1 MSADIRAPAWPGKM
15 ETRHTPIMAHTT
27 ERRVHLTDLH
37 SDHRIWLNAL
47 AFYKEE
53 IGILEHRLQEIAE
66 RNTGTDVLAE
76 LEQFQN
82 RYIRQREV
90 IDGLRHD
97 VMVHEDA
104 LMREAREHPIAIDH
118 RLFKDHTARREAM
131 ERFEE
136 LYRQLK
142 AELMR
147 WLMERL

>member
-1 MSADIRAPAWPGKM
+1 
-15 ETRHTPIMAHTT
+15 MAHTK
-27 ERRVHLTDLH
+27 ERRVHITDLH

-47 AFYKEE
+47 TFYKEE

-66 RNTGTDVLAE
+66 RNTGTDVRAE

-82 RYIRQREV
+82 RFIRQREV
-90 IDGLRHD
+90 IDELRHD
-97 VMVHEDA
+97 LTVHEDA

-118 RLFKDHTARREAM
+118 HLFQDHVAQREAM
-131 ERFEE
+131 DRFEE

-147 WLMERL
+147 WLMERM

>member
-1 MSADIRAPAWPGKM
+1 M
-15 ETRHTPIMAHTT
+15 EHTKEH
-27 ERRVHLTDLH
+27 RVHLSDLH

-47 AFYKEE
+47 AFYQEE
-53 IGILEHRLQEIAE
+53 IGILEHRLQEIAA
-66 RNTGTDVLAE
+66 RNTGADVLAE

-82 RYIRQREV
+82 RYIAQREV

-97 VMVHEDA
+97 LVVHEQA
-104 LMREAREHPIAIDH
+104 LVREAREHPIAIDH
-118 RLFKDHTARREAM
+118 RLFHDHVAQRAAM

-147 WLMERL
+147 WLAKRM